1 MIRIWP
7 QSNESCAAW
16 DFGRHTV
23 LPRSP
28 VRSNGLRYFDEM
40 FGSSYA

>member
-1 MIRIWP
+1 M
-7 QSNESCAAW
+7 CGLK
-16 DFGRHTV
+16 FVRHTV

-28 VRSNGLRYFDEM
+28 VRSNGLWHFDEM